1 MPCSQL
7 LQFLQKNI
15 IVAAVS
21 VVGIAVAAVLLLL
34 ALLVSVRKR
43 QLL

>member
-15 IVAAVS
+15 VVAAVS
-21 VVGIAVAAVLLLL
+21 VVGIVAATALLLL
-34 ALLVSVRKR
+34 ALVTYIRKR
-43 QLL
+43 QSL

>member
-43 QLL
+43 QSL

>member
-21 VVGIAVAAVLLLL
+21 VVGIVTATGLLLL
-34 ALLVSVRKR
+34 ALVTYIRKK
-43 QLL
+43 QSL

>member
-21 VVGIAVAAVLLLL
+21 VVGIATAAVLLLL
-34 ALLVSVRKR
+34 ALLVCVRKR
-43 QLL
+43 QSL

>member
-21 VVGIAVAAVLLLL
+21 VVGIATATVLLLL
-34 ALLVSVRKR
+34 ALLVCVRKR
-43 QLL
+43 QSL

>member
-21 VVGIAVAAVLLLL
+21 VVGIATAAVLLLL
-34 ALLVSVRKR
+34 VLLVCVRKR
-43 QLL
+43 QSL

>member
-15 IVAAVS
+15 IVTAVS
-21 VVGIAVAAVLLLL
+21 VVGIVTATGLLLL
-34 ALLVSVRKR
+34 ALVMYIRKK
-43 QLL
+43 QSL

>member
-15 IVAAVS
+15 VVTAVS
-21 VVGIAVAAVLLLL
+21 VVGIVAATVLLLL
-34 ALLVSVRKR
+34 ALVTYVRKR
-43 QLL
+43 QSL